1 MPCLLVLLVL
11 AFPRVVMALLFL
23 LSNYLQRAIDNL
35 LVLILGFLF
44 LPVTTLA
51 YAWLVNSHRPLTDG
65 VNVIILILAV
75 LIDVGGLGGGEWH
88 RRSRW

>member
-1 MPCLLVLLVL
+1 MPCLLLLLVL

-65 VNVIILILAV
+65 INVIILILAV